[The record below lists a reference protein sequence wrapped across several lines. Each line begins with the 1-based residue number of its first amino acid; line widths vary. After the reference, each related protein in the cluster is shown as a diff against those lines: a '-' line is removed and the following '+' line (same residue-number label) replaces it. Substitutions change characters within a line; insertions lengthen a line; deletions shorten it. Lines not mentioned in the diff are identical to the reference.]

1 MSTHVALLDWRR
13 TAHPIDT
20 STYSRNHIV
29 TLNGGQALAVSAPA
43 AFGGDPVCADPEQL
57 LVGAVSSC
65 HMLVFL
71 AVAEQE
77 GFTVEAYEDRAIGHL
92 EKNSAGKLVVS
103 RIELHPAIRF
113 GGDER
118 PSAAAIDRMHAAAH
132 TNCFIGNS
140 VTADVVVRARPG
152 R

>member
-1 MSTHVALLDWRR
+1 MSTHVALLDWQRA
-13 TAHPIDT
+13 AHPLDT

-43 AFGGDPVCADPEQL
+43 KFNGDPACADPEQM

-71 AVAEQE
+71 AIAEQQ

-92 EKNSAGKLVVS
+92 EKNSSGKLLVT
-103 RIELHPAIRF
+103 RIELHPAVRF
-113 GGDER
+113 SGDER
-118 PSAAAIDRMHAAAH
+118 PDAAALDRMHAAAH
-132 TNCFIGNS
+132 ENCFIGNS